1 MAYIKILKAESRFVR
16 QVYYIDGA
24 VGQGRA
30 NKRDDVMLVQFF
42 LKAASKRIETVT
54 GESYQPRGQPEIQVD
69 GVCGATTIAFI
80 RHFQG
85 ITDRLAQNAQLRPW
99 QDGAVDAVPQGVMFG
114 NIHGG
119 VYTMISLNITYSS
132 LYGKTHRQSIYTR
145 FSIEL
150 ADAFSSDQSA
160 APVEETSQSYRCRIP
175 TVGGC
180 HPKRP

>member
-1 MAYIKILKAESRFVR
+1 MAYIRILKAESRYVR

-42 LKAASKRIETVT
+42 LKALSKRTEMDT

-85 ITDRLAQNAQLRPW
+85 VTDRMAKIGPLRPW

-132 LYGKTHRQSIYTR
+132 LYGKDAHSKVFGDPFFPR
-145 FSIEL
+145 EL
-150 ADAFSSDQSA
+150 ADAFF
-160 APVEETSQSYRCRIP
+160 I
-175 TVGGC
+175 
-180 HPKRP
+180 